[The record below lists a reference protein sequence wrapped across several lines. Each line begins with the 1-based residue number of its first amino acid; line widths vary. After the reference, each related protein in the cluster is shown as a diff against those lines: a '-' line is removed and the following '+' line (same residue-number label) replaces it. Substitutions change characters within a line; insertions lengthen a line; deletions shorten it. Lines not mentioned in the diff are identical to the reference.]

1 MEDWKMSAMWLRKKK
16 TAQDG
21 ALLQDLAAS
30 QFPDDKAEI
39 LRQAGVLTYSRLLA
53 LIGDGNTE
61 QVLRTELC
69 WALWSA
75 IRQVNVDKRQ
85 AAGPLIAALTS
96 GGEELVGS
104 AAIVVGI
111 MGLKRAI
118 PALTKLATDKSQSSR
133 TRFSTIQALGM
144 IGDARALAVHK
155 AIVADT
161 TEDVCLRGDALEQ
174 SQCYVDDDSLD
185 YYIALL
191 SDSNAELRFWAA
203 YCIGQMRYQIDNA
216 PALDAIDRVATSDHA
231 FPTCWGWHIDREAIL
246 PLEEIYFR
254 SLRRNS
260 DETDFHPWII
270 SPAAEYMTFVRT
282 YRQWTETWVYTTD
295 PVPPVTLQIHQ
306 SWLTEQLRQRWESVA
321 LYVRRPQP
329 QDYLFVF

>member
-1 MEDWKMSAMWLRKKK
+1 MWLRKKK

-144 IGDARALAVHK
+144 IGDARALPYTRRLLRIRRKMSVCAVTRLNNHS
-155 AIVADT
+155 ATWT
-161 TEDVCLRGDALEQ
+161 TT
-174 SQCYVDDDSLD
+174 
-185 YYIALL
+185 LL
-191 SDSNAELRFWAA
+191 
-203 YCIGQMRYQIDNA
+203 
-216 PALDAIDRVATSDHA
+216 
-231 FPTCWGWHIDREAIL
+231 
-246 PLEEIYFR
+246 
-254 SLRRNS
+254 
-260 DETDFHPWII
+260 
-270 SPAAEYMTFVRT
+270 
-282 YRQWTETWVYTTD
+282 TT
-295 PVPPVTLQIHQ
+295 TL
-306 SWLTEQLRQRWESVA
+306 LC
-321 LYVRRPQP
+321 
-329 QDYLFVF
+329 